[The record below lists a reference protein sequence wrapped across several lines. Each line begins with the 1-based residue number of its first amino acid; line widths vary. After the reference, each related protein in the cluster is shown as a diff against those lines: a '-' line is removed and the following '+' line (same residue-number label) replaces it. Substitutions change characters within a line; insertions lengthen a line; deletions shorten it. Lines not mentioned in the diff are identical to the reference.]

1 MFPNVNPKQMKNMM
15 KKMGM
20 KQQEIEAEQVIIK
33 QKDKELVINNPEV
46 QKIEVMGQESL
57 QITGDIE
64 ERPLSNEEDVKIV
77 MEQVDV
83 SKEKAEVALE
93 KNDGDIAKAIL
104 ELQNP

>member
-1 MFPNVNPKQMKNMM
+1 MNPKLMKQAM

-64 ERPLSNEEDVKIV
+64 ERPLSNEEDVKII
-77 MEQVDV
+77 MEQASV
-83 SKEKAEVALE
+83 SKQEAEKALE
-93 KNDGDIAKAIL
+93 KADGDIAKAIL